1 MALKQFL
8 NSGGRVN
15 SQIGV
20 YTVTVDPGSVTATSA
35 ETDVTIA
42 GVKVGDVVLAVNKPT
57 LTAALGVVNA
67 RVKAANTVAVTFL
80 AAGVGAVD
88 GASET
93 YTFVIAH
100 LS

>member
-1 MALKQFL
+1 MPQVQTLS
-8 NSGGRVN
+8 NGGRVT
-15 SQIGV
+15 SPIGI
-20 YTVTVDPGSVTATSA
+20 YTATVDPTSITADTV
-35 ETDVTIA
+35 EIDVTIA

-57 LTAALGVVNA
+57 RTAALGVVNA
-67 RVKAANTVAVTFL
+67 RVKSANTVAVTFL

-93 YTFVIAH
+93 YTFAIAH